1 VVAALEGVLAPYAAV
16 VLVERPGHKRP
27 RRCEVVAN
35 ESGRIDDAERMRFV
49 SLLEDSLV
57 WDGYLFAQVRAQY
70 SPHAPCVW
78 HVLNNETFPLAAE
91 HAASVL
97 LYLEA
102 LQPSQ
107 WIDSDFDAVVRAPG
121 LDGM

>member
-16 VLVERPGHKRP
+16 VLVERPGQKRP

-35 ESGRIDDAERMRFV
+35 ERGRIDDAERMRFV
-49 SLLEDSLV
+49 PLLEDSLV
-57 WDGYLFAQVRAQY
+57 WDGYLFAQVRTQY

-78 HVLNNETFPLAAE
+78 HVLNNETFPLDAD
-91 HAASVL
+91 HGASVL

-102 LQPSQ
+102 LQPIQ
-107 WIDSDFDAVVRAPG
+107 WIDSGFDEVVRAPG
-121 LDGM
+121 LDPM